1 MFLDEVSLMEELP
14 NSGEMT
20 LQITLIEDRE
30 TLKSK
35 LSQIKETLANHPG
48 NAPLELRLNDNENGS
63 PIRMR
68 SKTVSV
74 DPSPETLEELG
85 ELLGQTQLKLVKS
98 SNNTRR

>member
-1 MFLDEVSLMEELP
+1 MFLDEVFLMEDFA
-14 NSGEMT
+14 NSGKMT

-30 TLKSK
+30 SLGGK

-48 NAPLELRLNDNENGS
+48 NAPLELRLNDNGNGS

-85 ELLGQTQLKLVKS
+85 ALLGQPQLKLVKS